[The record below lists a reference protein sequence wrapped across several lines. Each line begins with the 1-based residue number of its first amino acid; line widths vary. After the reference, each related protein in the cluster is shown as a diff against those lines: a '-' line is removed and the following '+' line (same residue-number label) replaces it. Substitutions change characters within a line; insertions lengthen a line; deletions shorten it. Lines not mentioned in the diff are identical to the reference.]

1 MDILV
6 GSFVENFSKVHAIF
20 GQDVSR
26 QLKQLETNK
35 VPFFT
40 LI

>member
-6 GSFVENFSKVHAIF
+6 GSFVENSFKVQAIY
-20 GQDVSR
+20 GQDVSGK
-26 QLKQLETNK
+26 LKQLETTK
-35 VPFFT
+35 VPFFI